1 MIASTVLTFALAL
14 GFANAAPAPA
24 SSALAAGPGGGHDS
38 FCVNNTWEV
47 MPGKDLKN
55 IGDLTNHPVWNKKFS
70 SACDCGAAIMAA
82 DKSAGIRAPLFV
94 WNPTT
99 QGCYPK
105 GIGAVVPG
113 KDIEH
118 FYFSAAG
125 PVDAPEMRG
134 RMSNIDSL
142 KCNDE
147 WQASSGEISAL
158 DARCAAA
165 CKDEGDMCDFSFLSI
180 GHRGY
185 TECYTC
191 SYQAVTYPSVL
202 GVRLAW

>member
-14 GFANAAPAPA
+14 GFVNAAPTA
-24 SSALAAGPGGGHDS
+24 SSNALAARGGHDS
-38 FCVNNTWEV
+38 FCVNNTWIV
-47 MPGKDLKN
+47 KPGTDLKN
-55 IGDLTNHPVWNKKFS
+55 IGDLKNHPVWDKKFS

-82 DKSAGIRAPLFV
+82 DKSAGRRAPLFA
-94 WNPTT
+94 WNPAT

-105 GIGAVVPG
+105 GVGANVPG

-134 RMSNIDSL
+134 RMSNINSV

-147 WQASSGEISAL
+147 WQSSEGEITAL
-158 DARCAAA
+158 DKRCADTCHGEA
-165 CKDEGDMCDFSFLSI
+165 GMCDFSFLSI

-185 TECYTC
+185 TECFTC
-191 SYQAVTYPSVL
+191 RYETDSSSVL